1 MPEQAGVSAGTAMR
15 GAFRAYATG
24 VAIATAVVEGR
35 RVGVLVSSLVSVSV
49 SPPVVSV
56 SLSDASFA
64 AQEVLVADRI
74 AVHMLTGADRG
85 LADWFARPRPVAD
98 EPEWVDTVAGEAR
111 LATHGP
117 VLSGSVADRV
127 RAGSAT
133 VMFVTVDRVD
143 EPLDDD
149 PLALVHVDRHWHLVA
164 RQVTEE

>member
-1 MPEQAGVSAGTAMR
+1 MPEQPGAGGGAALR

-24 VAIATAVVEGR
+24 VAIATAEVEGR

-49 SPPVVSV
+49 APPVVSI

-64 AQEVLVADRI
+64 AQEVLAGDRI
-74 AVHMLTGADRG
+74 AIHMLTGADRE
-85 LADWFARPRPVAD
+85 LADWFARPRPAAD
-98 EPEWVDTVAGEAR
+98 EPEWLDTIAGEAR

-117 VLSGSVADRV
+117 VLSGSVDDRV

-133 VMFVTVDRVD
+133 VVFVTVDRVD

-149 PLALVHVDRHWHLVA
+149 PLALVHVDRHWHLVP
-164 RQVTEE
+164 RRVTEE